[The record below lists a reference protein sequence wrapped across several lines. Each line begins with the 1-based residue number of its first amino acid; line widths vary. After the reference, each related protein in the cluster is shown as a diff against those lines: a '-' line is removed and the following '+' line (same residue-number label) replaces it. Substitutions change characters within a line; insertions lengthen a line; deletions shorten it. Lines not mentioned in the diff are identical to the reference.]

1 MSIWTDTLE
10 MLTAGS
16 STVAL
21 LSTATSGLHRS
32 DQLLA
37 VSYALYHGDD
47 HQESKTFIVSA
58 PDDILMQSAEYHRIS
73 PEMVRT
79 QGMPR
84 EQLKEKLEELLTP
97 DKVVFTYNSP
107 FQIKALTMMGEGTLE
122 AVPCPMLDLPIWI
135 KAAESKMH
143 FVVDLPIDKA
153 QVQIANR
160 VMCPAWK
167 KVLSY
172 RGIDP
177 QTPPGM
183 LPVEYNVQCLEML
196 YGDLKELSPDI
207 ELAI

>member
-16 STVAL
+16 STAIL
-21 LSTATSGLHRS
+21 LSTATSGLHRT

-37 VSYALYHGDD
+37 LSYALYQGDEC
-47 HQESKTFIVSA
+47 QETNTFILSV
-58 PDDILMQSAEYHRIS
+58 PDDILMPSAEYHRIS

-79 QGMPR
+79 QGIAK
-84 EQLKEKLEELLTP
+84 EEFKEKLEKLFTP

-107 FQIKALTMMGEGTLE
+107 FQIKALTLMGDGMLE

-153 QVQIANR
+153 QVQMANR

-167 KVLSY
+167 KVLSH

-183 LPVEYNVQCLEML
+183 LPVEYNVQCLQML